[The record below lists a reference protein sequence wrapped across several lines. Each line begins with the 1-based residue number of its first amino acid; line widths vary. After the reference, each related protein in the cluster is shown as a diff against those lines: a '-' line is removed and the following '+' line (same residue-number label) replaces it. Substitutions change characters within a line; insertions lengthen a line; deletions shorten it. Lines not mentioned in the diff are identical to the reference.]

1 MCLLNI
7 FYLKCILTGM
17 DVSGL
22 SPGYPLTLEPPLHLP
37 YLLAANLVT
46 VHSVSGSYLRQ
57 IVPVT
62 SILEG
67 WSHGLM
73 VRESDS

>member
-22 SPGYPLTLEPPLHLP
+22 CPGYPLTLEPPL
-37 YLLAANLVT
+37 VT
-46 VHSVSGSYLRQ
+46 CNQENR
-57 IVPVT
+57 
-62 SILEG
+62 
-67 WSHGLM
+67 GLK
-73 VRESDS
+73 ES

>member
-22 SPGYPLTLEPPLHLP
+22 SPGYPLTLEPPLQKAMNLFIIRSLMF
-37 YLLAANLVT
+37 YLMLNVEKCKNGLWNHGII
-46 VHSVSGSYLRQ
+46 HSSS
-57 IVPVT
+57 
-62 SILEG
+62 S
-67 WSHGLM
+67 
-73 VRESDS
+73 

>member
-22 SPGYPLTLEPPLHLP
+22 SPGYPLTLEPPLP
-37 YLLAANLVT
+37 RT
-46 VHSVSGSYLRQ
+46 TK
-57 IVPVT
+57 PVL
-62 SILEG
+62 SRWGIFVAIAKNH
-67 WSHGLM
+67 W
-73 VRESDS
+73 DIK

>member
-22 SPGYPLTLEPPLHLP
+22 SPGYPLTLEPPLMQPIHNSKNHKECMLK
-37 YLLAANLVT
+37 Y
-46 VHSVSGSYLRQ
+46 
-57 IVPVT
+57 
-62 SILEG
+62 ILC
-67 WSHGLM
+67 
-73 VRESDS
+73 DIKID